1 MEAAYYVYKK
11 GFFMDDFCSD
21 YIYSDEY
28 FSFLVKYDNDM
39 NRVEEIFN
47 PACVSRINNRFLV
60 AYTKPVS
67 VNVGEILKYGYASIP
82 KCYGLMDSDV
92 LQVIGADRIRNLPG
106 LGFAGEGVLIGFVDT
121 GIDFVSDA
129 FRNPDGT
136 TRISSIWDQNQEVYG
151 QGNPAYGY
159 GAVFTEE
166 NINEALE
173 SDSPYSIVPSFDEDG
188 HGTFIASVAAG
199 NEGVSPGSDIIM
211 VKLKQAKGF
220 LRQFYLIPDEVNCYS
235 EDDIMFA
242 IKYLVEQA
250 AILGKPLVICL
261 GIGTNQSGH
270 TGNTYLETYINSITQ
285 LRGIGACVS
294 AGNETGFG
302 THFHVPGI
310 SGDSEDVEISVG
322 SNDKGFTME
331 LWGRAP
337 GILNVSVVSPT
348 GEVFD
353 NISAVKSTTYS
364 RTFLYEGTTV
374 YVETTV
380 VEGTTGDPMVLFR
393 FENPTEGI
401 WIIRVKA
408 EGSSALLGFD
418 AWLPIHGFN
427 NSDTKFVSPSPD
439 TTICAPGNARGIITV
454 AGYDYRNNSIYV
466 NSSRGYTRVDGIKP
480 DITAPAVDVQGVFAR
495 RMDGLTGSGL
505 YIRRS
510 GTSIASAITA
520 GGIALILQ
528 WAVVEG
534 NYINMTNESIKRLLM
549 TGAKRTT
556 GLAYPNRQWGYGTID
571 LYESFNALRR

>member
-1 MEAAYYVYKK
+1 
-11 GFFMDDFCSD
+11 MDDFCSN

-39 NRVEEIFN
+39 NRVDDIFN

-60 AYTKPVS
+60 AYTKPAAF
-67 VNVGEILKYGYASIP
+67 NIGEILKYGYASIP

-106 LGFAGEGVLIGFVDT
+106 LGFAGEGVLIGFIDT

-129 FRNPDGT
+129 FKKPDGT

-151 QGNPAYGY
+151 QEAPAYGY

-166 NINEALE
+166 KINEALE
-173 SDSPYSIVPSFDEDG
+173 SDNPYSIVPSLDEDG

-199 NEGVSPGSDIIM
+199 NEGVSPESDIIM
-211 VKLKQAKGF
+211 VKLKQAKSF
-220 LRQFYLIPDEVNCYS
+220 LRQFYLIPAEANCYS

-261 GIGTNQSGH
+261 GIGTNQGGH
-270 TGNTYLETYINSITQ
+270 TGGTYIETYLNSITQ
-285 LRGIGACVS
+285 LRGIGVCVS

-302 THFHVPGI
+302 THFHVSGI

-322 SNDKGFTME
+322 SNDKGFTLE

-337 GILNVSVVSPT
+337 GCLEVSVVSPT
-348 GEVFD
+348 GEIFD
-353 NISAVKSTTYS
+353 NISPVKSMTYS

-401 WIIRVKA
+401 WIIRVKG
-408 EGSSALLGFD
+408 EGSTAQLGFD

-427 NSDTKFVSPSPD
+427 NSDTRFVSPSPD
-439 TTICAPGNARGIITV
+439 TTICSPGNARGIITV

-466 NSSRGYTRVDGIKP
+466 NSSRGYTRMDGIKP
-480 DITAPAVDVQGVFAR
+480 DIAAPAVDVQGVLAR

-510 GTSIASAITA
+510 GTSIASAVTA

-534 NYINMTNESIKRLLM
+534 NAINITNESIKRILM
-549 TGAKRTT
+549 IGANRTMGMT
-556 GLAYPNRQWGYGTID
+556 YPNRQWGYGTID

>member
-1 MEAAYYVYKK
+1 
-11 GFFMDDFCSD
+11 MDDFCSD

-39 NRVEEIFN
+39 NRVDDIFN

-60 AYTKPVS
+60 AYTKPAS
-67 VNVGEILKYGYASIP
+67 MSIDEILKYGYASIP

-92 LQVIGADRIRNLPG
+92 VQVIGADRIRNLPG

-121 GIDFVSDA
+121 GIDFISDA
-129 FRNPDGT
+129 FRNSDGT

-151 QGNPAYGY
+151 QGASSYGY

-166 NINEALE
+166 KINEALQ
-173 SDSPYSIVPSFDEDG
+173 SDSPYSIVPSIDEDG

-199 NEGVSPGSDIIM
+199 TEGVSPKSDIIM
-211 VKLKQAKGF
+211 VKLRQAKSF

-250 AILGKPLVICL
+250 AVLGKPLVICL
-261 GIGTNQSGH
+261 GIGTNQGGH
-270 TGNTYLETYINSITQ
+270 TGNTYIETYINAITQ
-285 LRGIGACVS
+285 LRGIGVCVS

-302 THFHVPGI
+302 THFHSSGI
-310 SGDSEDVEISVG
+310 SGDSQDIEISVG
-322 SNDKGFTME
+322 SNDKGFTLE
-331 LWGRAP
+331 LWGKAP
-337 GILNVSVVSPT
+337 GVLDVSVVSPT

-353 NISAVKSTTYS
+353 NISAFKSMTYS
-364 RTFLYEGTTV
+364 RTFLYEGTTI
-374 YVETTV
+374 YVETTI

-393 FENPTEGI
+393 FENPTEGV
-401 WIIRVKA
+401 WIIRVKG
-408 EGSSALLGFD
+408 EGSTAQLGFD

-427 NSDTKFVSPSPD
+427 NSDTKFVSPTPD
-439 TTICAPGNARGIITV
+439 TTICSPGNARGIITV

-466 NSSRGYTRVDGIKP
+466 NSSRGYTRMDGIKP
-480 DITAPAVDVQGVFAR
+480 DIAAPAVDVQGVFAR
-495 RMDGLTGSGL
+495 RMDGLASGGL

-510 GTSIASAITA
+510 GTSIASAVTA

-534 NYINMTNESIKRLLM
+534 NYINVTNESIKRILM
-549 TGAKRTT
+549 TGARRTT
-556 GLAYPNRQWGYGTID
+556 AMAYPNRQWGYGAID

>member
-11 GFFMDDFCSD
+11 GFFMDDFCSN

-39 NRVEEIFN
+39 NRVDDIFN

-60 AYTKPVS
+60 AYTKPAAF
-67 VNVGEILKYGYASIP
+67 NIGEILKYGYASIP

-106 LGFAGEGVLIGFVDT
+106 LGFAGEGVLIGFIDT

-129 FRNPDGT
+129 FKKPDGT

-151 QGNPAYGY
+151 QEAPAYGY

-166 NINEALE
+166 KINEALE
-173 SDSPYSIVPSFDEDG
+173 SDNPYSIVPSLDEDG

-199 NEGVSPGSDIIM
+199 NEGVSPESDIIM
-211 VKLKQAKGF
+211 VKLKQAKSF
-220 LRQFYLIPDEVNCYS
+220 LRQFYLIPAEANCYS

-261 GIGTNQSGH
+261 GIGTNQGGH
-270 TGNTYLETYINSITQ
+270 TGGTYIETYLNSITQ
-285 LRGIGACVS
+285 LRGIGVCVS

-302 THFHVPGI
+302 THFHVSGI

-322 SNDKGFTME
+322 SNDKGFTLE

-337 GILNVSVVSPT
+337 GVLEVSVVSPT
-348 GEVFD
+348 GEIFD
-353 NISAVKSTTYS
+353 NISPVKSMTYS

-401 WIIRVKA
+401 WIIRVKG
-408 EGSSALLGFD
+408 EGSTAQLGFD
-418 AWLPIHGFN
+418 AIHGFN
-427 NSDTKFVSPSPD
+427 NSDTRFVSPSPD
-439 TTICAPGNARGIITV
+439 TTICSPGNARGIITV

-466 NSSRGYTRVDGIKP
+466 NSSRGYTRMDGIKP
-480 DITAPAVDVQGVFAR
+480 DIAAPAVDVQGVLAR

-510 GTSIASAITA
+510 GTSIASAVTA

-534 NYINMTNESIKRLLM
+534 NAINITNESIKRILM
-549 TGAKRTT
+549 IGANRTMGMT
-556 GLAYPNRQWGYGTID
+556 YPNRQWGYGTID

>member
-11 GFFMDDFCSD
+11 GFFMDDFCSN

-39 NRVEEIFN
+39 NRVDDIFN

-60 AYTKPVS
+60 AYTKPAAF
-67 VNVGEILKYGYASIP
+67 NIGEILKYGYASIP

-106 LGFAGEGVLIGFVDT
+106 LGFAGEGVLIGFIDT

-129 FRNPDGT
+129 FKKPDGT

-151 QGNPAYGY
+151 QEAPAYGY

-166 NINEALE
+166 KINEALE
-173 SDSPYSIVPSFDEDG
+173 SDNPYSIVPSLDEDG

-199 NEGVSPGSDIIM
+199 NEGVSPESDIIM
-211 VKLKQAKGF
+211 VKQNQAKSF
-220 LRQFYLIPDEVNCYS
+220 LRQFYLIPAEANCYS

-261 GIGTNQSGH
+261 GIGTNQGGH
-270 TGNTYLETYINSITQ
+270 TGGTYIETYLNSITQ
-285 LRGIGACVS
+285 LRGIGVCVS

-302 THFHVPGI
+302 THFHVSGI

-322 SNDKGFTME
+322 SNDKGFTLE

-337 GILNVSVVSPT
+337 GVLEVSVVSPT
-348 GEVFD
+348 GEIFD
-353 NISAVKSTTYS
+353 NISPVKSMTYS

-401 WIIRVKA
+401 WIIRVKG
-408 EGSSALLGFD
+408 EGSTAQLGFD

-427 NSDTKFVSPSPD
+427 NSDTRFVSPSPD
-439 TTICAPGNARGIITV
+439 TTICSPGNARGIITV

-466 NSSRGYTRVDGIKP
+466 NSSRGYTRMDGIKP
-480 DITAPAVDVQGVFAR
+480 DIAAPAVDVQGVLAR

-510 GTSIASAITA
+510 GTSIASAVTA

-534 NYINMTNESIKRLLM
+534 NAINITNESIKRILM
-549 TGAKRTT
+549 IGANRTMGMT
-556 GLAYPNRQWGYGTID
+556 YPNRQWGYGTID

>member
-1 MEAAYYVYKK
+1 
-11 GFFMDDFCSD
+11 MDDFCSN

-39 NRVEEIFN
+39 NRVDDIFN

-60 AYTKPVS
+60 AYTKPAAF
-67 VNVGEILKYGYASIP
+67 NIGEILKYGYASIP

-106 LGFAGEGVLIGFVDT
+106 LGFAGEGVLIGFIDT

-129 FRNPDGT
+129 FKKPDGT

-151 QGNPAYGY
+151 QEAPAYGY

-166 NINEALE
+166 KINEALE
-173 SDSPYSIVPSFDEDG
+173 SDNPYSIVPSLDEDG

-199 NEGVSPGSDIIM
+199 NEGVSPESDIIM
-211 VKLKQAKGF
+211 VKLKQAKSF
-220 LRQFYLIPDEVNCYS
+220 LRQFYLIPAEANCYS

-261 GIGTNQSGH
+261 GIGTNQGGH
-270 TGNTYLETYINSITQ
+270 TGGTYIETYLNSITQ
-285 LRGIGACVS
+285 LRGIGVCVS

-302 THFHVPGI
+302 THFHVSGI

-322 SNDKGFTME
+322 SNDKGFTLE

-337 GILNVSVVSPT
+337 GVLEVSVVSPT
-348 GEVFD
+348 GEIFD
-353 NISAVKSTTYS
+353 NISPVKSMTYS

-401 WIIRVKA
+401 WIIRVKG
-408 EGSSALLGFD
+408 EGSTAQLGFD

-427 NSDTKFVSPSPD
+427 NSDTRFVSPSPD
-439 TTICAPGNARGIITV
+439 TTICSPGNARGIITV

-466 NSSRGYTRVDGIKP
+466 NSSRGYTRMDGIKP
-480 DITAPAVDVQGVFAR
+480 DIAAPAVDVQGVLAR

-510 GTSIASAITA
+510 GTSIASAVTA

-534 NYINMTNESIKRLLM
+534 NAINITNESIKRILM
-549 TGAKRTT
+549 IGANRTMGMT
-556 GLAYPNRQWGYGTID
+556 YPNRQWGYGTID

>member
-39 NRVEEIFN
+39 NRVDDIFN

-67 VNVGEILKYGYASIP
+67 MNIDEILKYGYASIP

-92 LQVIGADRIRNLPG
+92 VQVIGADRIRNLPG

-121 GIDFVSDA
+121 GIDFISDA

-151 QGNPAYGY
+151 LGASAYGY

-166 NINEALE
+166 KINEALE
-173 SDSPYSIVPSFDEDG
+173 SDSPYSIVPSIDEDG

-199 NEGVSPGSDIIM
+199 TEGVSPKSDIIM
-211 VKLKQAKGF
+211 VKLKQAKSF

-250 AILGKPLVICL
+250 AVLGKPLVICL
-261 GIGTNQSGH
+261 GIGTNQGGH
-270 TGNTYLETYINSITQ
+270 TGNTYIETYINAITQ
-285 LRGIGACVS
+285 LRGIGVCVS

-302 THFHVPGI
+302 THFHSSGI
-310 SGDSEDVEISVG
+310 SGDSEDIEISVG

-331 LWGRAP
+331 LWGKAP

-353 NISAVKSTTYS
+353 NISAVKSMTYS

-393 FENPTEGI
+393 FENPTEGV
-401 WIIRVKA
+401 WIIRVKG
-408 EGSSALLGFD
+408 EGSTAQLGFD

-439 TTICAPGNARGIITV
+439 TTICSPGNARGIITV

-466 NSSRGYTRVDGIKP
+466 NSSRGYTRMDGIKP
-480 DITAPAVDVQGVFAR
+480 DIAAPAVDVQGVFAR
-495 RMDGLTGSGL
+495 RMDGLTSGGL

-510 GTSIASAITA
+510 GTSIASAVTA

-534 NYINMTNESIKRLLM
+534 NYINMTNESIKRILM
-549 TGAKRTT
+549 TGARRTT
-556 GLAYPNRQWGYGTID
+556 AMAYPNRQWGYGAID